1 MKKMLL
7 LVRWIVGLLFIFSGL
22 IKVNDPI
29 GLSYKMQEFFE
40 VWNMHFLND
49 YALFFSIAMNS
60 FEVLAGVAII
70 IGWRIKLFSWL
81 LLLLIIFFT
90 FLTGYAHYSGKIKTC
105 GCFGDCLPLTS
116 AQSFYKDLFL
126 LVLIVLLVGFQ
137 KHIKSALSN
146 AWAFTLVALT
156 LVLSTGAQLYVL
168 KHLPWVDCLPY
179 KVGNNILQKMEMPAG
194 ATLDS
199 MQIVFEYQKE
209 GKTIEF
215 DQDHFPENFDDSY
228 IFISRKDKLVKKG
241 NGLKPA
247 IIDFSLKTLDGF
259 DTTQA
264 VLSKKGKYVFILA
277 KDASNIAQWKKKVHD
292 VLNNYRFSENGI
304 PVIFVS
310 AEGAKIKAEFPGH
323 IVLNCDATVL
333 KTAARVNPT
342 FMYMDGATILKK
354 WSYEDVYDQYSK
366 Y

>member
-1 MKKMLL
+1 
-7 LVRWIVGLLFIFSGL
+7 L
-22 IKVNDPI
+22 I
-29 GLSYKMQEFFE
+29 
-40 VWNMHFLND
+40 
-49 YALFFSIAMNS
+49 
-60 FEVLAGVAII
+60 
-70 IGWRIKLFSWL
+70 
-81 LLLLIIFFT
+81 
-90 FLTGYAHYSGKIKTC
+90 
-105 GCFGDCLPLTS
+105 
-116 AQSFYKDLFL
+116 
-126 LVLIVLLVGFQ
+126 
-137 KHIKSALSN
+137 
-146 AWAFTLVALT
+146 ALT

-194 ATLDS
+194 ATIDS
-199 MQIVFEYQKE
+199 MQIVFEYQKD
-209 GKTIEF
+209 GKTVEF
-215 DQDHFPENFDDSY
+215 DQENFPENFDDSY

-277 KDASNIAQWKKKVHD
+277 KDASNIAQWKKKVHA
-292 VLNNYRFSENGI
+292 VLNNYRFNENGNS
-304 PVIFVS
+304 VIFVS

-342 FMYMDGATILKK
+342 FMYMEGATILKK
-354 WSYEDVYDQYSK
+354 WSYEDVYNQYSK

>member
-1 MKKMLL
+1 MKKILL
-7 LVRWIVGLLFIFSGL
+7 LVRWIVGMLFIFSGL

-81 LLLLIIFFT
+81 LLLLIVFFT
-90 FLTGYAHYSGKIKTC
+90 FLTGYAHFSGKIKTC
-105 GCFGDCLPLTS
+105 GCFGDCLPLTA

-156 LVLSTGAQLYVL
+156 LLLSTGAQIYVL

-199 MQIVFEYQKE
+199 MQMVFEYQKD

-215 DQDHFPENFDDSY
+215 DQEHFPENFDDSY

-247 IIDFSLKTLDGF
+247 IVDFSLKTLDGL

-264 VLSKKGKYVFILA
+264 VLSKKGKYVFIVA
-277 KDASNIAQWKKKVHD
+277 KDASNIAQWKKKVNA
-292 VLNNYRFSENGI
+292 VLNNYRFSENGT

-310 AEGAKIKAEFPGH
+310 AEGSKIKADFPGH

-342 FMYMDGATILKK
+342 FMYMDGATILEK
-354 WSYEDVYDQYSK
+354 WSFEDVYNQYYS

>member
-1 MKKMLL
+1 MLL

-81 LLLLIIFFT
+81 LLLLIVFFT

-137 KHIKSALSN
+137 KQIKSALSN
-146 AWAFTLVALT
+146 AWAFTLVVLT
-156 LVLSTGAQLYVL
+156 LVLSTGSQLYVL

-215 DQDHFPENFDDSY
+215 DQEHFPENFDDSY
-228 IFISRKDKLVKKG
+228 IFISRKDQLVKKG

-247 IIDFSLKTLDGF
+247 IIDFSLKTLDGE
-259 DTTQA
+259 DTTQN
-264 VLSKKGKYVFILA
+264 VLATKGKYILVLA
-277 KDASNIAQWKKKVHD
+277 KDSEGMEVWEPEVKNILSTISQK
-292 VLNNYRFSENGI
+292 GI
-304 PVIFVS
+304 PVMMVS
-310 AEGAKIKAEFPGH
+310 AEGSKIKAAFPDY

-333 KTAARVNPT
+333 KTAARVKPT
-342 FMYMDGATILKK
+342 FMFMNGATIEQKR
-354 WSYEDVYDQYSK
+354 SYKDVLNANATF
-366 Y
+366 

>member
-1 MKKMLL
+1 MLL

-40 VWNMHFLND
+40 VWNIHFLND

-81 LLLLIIFFT
+81 LLLLIVFFT

-137 KHIKSALSN
+137 KQIKSALSN

-215 DQDHFPENFDDSY
+215 DQEHFPENFDDSY
-228 IFISRKDKLVKKG
+228 IFISRKDQLVKKG

-277 KDASNIAQWKKKVHD
+277 KDASNIAQWKKKVHA
-292 VLNNYRFSENGI
+292 VLNNYRFNENGNS
-304 PVIFVS
+304 VIFVS

-342 FMYMDGATILKK
+342 FMYMEGATILKK
-354 WSYEDVYDQYSK
+354 WSYEDVYNQYSK

>member
-1 MKKMLL
+1 MLL

-105 GCFGDCLPLTS
+105 GCFGDCLPLTA

-126 LVLIVLLVGFQ
+126 LMLILLLVGFQ
-137 KHIKSALSN
+137 QYIKSALSN
-146 AWAFTLVALT
+146 TWAFSLIALT
-156 LVLSTGAQLYVL
+156 LIVSTGAQFYVL

-199 MQIVFEYQKE
+199 MQIVFEYQKD

-215 DQDHFPENFDDSY
+215 DQEHFPENFDDSY
-228 IFISRKDKLVKKG
+228 IFMSRKDKLVKKG

-247 IIDFSLKTLDGF
+247 IVDFSLKTLDGF

-264 VLSKKGKYVFILA
+264 VLSKKGMYVFIVA
-277 KDASNIAQWKKKVHD
+277 KDASNIAQWKKQVNA
-292 VLNNYRFSENGI
+292 VLNNYRFRENGN

-310 AEGAKIKAEFPGH
+310 AEGAKIKAAFPNH

-342 FMYMDGATILKK
+342 FMYMDGATILEK
-354 WSYEDVYDQYSK
+354 WSFEDVYKQY
-366 Y
+366 

>member
-1 MKKMLL
+1 
-7 LVRWIVGLLFIFSGL
+7 V
-22 IKVNDPI
+22 
-29 GLSYKMQEFFE
+29 
-40 VWNMHFLND
+40 
-49 YALFFSIAMNS
+49 
-60 FEVLAGVAII
+60 
-70 IGWRIKLFSWL
+70 
-81 LLLLIIFFT
+81 
-90 FLTGYAHYSGKIKTC
+90 C
-105 GCFGDCLPLTS
+105 
-116 AQSFYKDLFL
+116 
-126 LVLIVLLVGFQ
+126 FQ

-247 IIDFSLKTLDGF
+247 IVDFSLKTLDGF

>member
-1 MKKMLL
+1 MLL
-7 LVRWIVGLLFIFSGL
+7 LVRWMVGLLFIFSGL

-105 GCFGDCLPLTS
+105 GCFGDCLPLTA

-126 LVLIVLLVGFQ
+126 LVLILFLFGFKQ
-137 KHIKSALSN
+137 YIKSAMSN
-146 AWAFTLVALT
+146 AWAFSLVALT
-156 LVLSTGAQLYVL
+156 LVISTGAQFYVL
-168 KHLPWVDCLPY
+168 KHLPWIDCLPY
-179 KVGNNILQKMEMPAG
+179 KVGNNILQKMEMPVG

-199 MQIVFEYQKE
+199 MQLVFEYQKE

-215 DQDHFPENFDDSY
+215 DQEHFPENFDDSY

-247 IIDFSLKTLDGF
+247 IVDFSLKTLDGV
-259 DTTQA
+259 DTTKD
-264 VLSKKGKYVFILA
+264 VLNTKGKYVLVLA
-277 KDASNIAQWKKKVHD
+277 KDAAGMEEWATVVKNSLSAISKK
-292 VLNNYRFSENGI
+292 GI
-304 PVIFVS
+304 PIMIVS
-310 AEGAKIKAEFPGH
+310 AEGSKMKNAFPNYT
-323 IVLNCDATVL
+323 VLNCDATVL
-333 KTAARVNPT
+333 KTAARVKPT
-342 FMYMDGATILKK
+342 FMFMNGAKIEQKL
-354 WSYEDVYDQYSK
+354 SYINVTSVLPNF
-366 Y
+366 

>member
-1 MKKMLL
+1 MLL

-81 LLLLIIFFT
+81 LLVLIVFFT

-126 LVLIVLLVGFQ
+126 LGLILLLVGFQ
-137 KHIKSALSN
+137 KYIKSTMSTT
-146 AWAFTLVALT
+146 WAFLLVSLT
-156 LVLSTGAQLYVL
+156 LVISTGAQFYVL

-179 KVGNNILQKMEMPAG
+179 KEGNNILQEMEIPVG

-199 MQIVFEYQKE
+199 MQLVFEYQKD
-209 GKTIEF
+209 GKIIEF
-215 DQDHFPENFDDSY
+215 DQEHFPENFDDSY

-247 IIDFSLKTLDGF
+247 IVDFSLKTLDGV
-259 DTTQA
+259 DTTQD
-264 VLSKKGKYVFILA
+264 VLTTNGKYILLLA
-277 KDASNIAQWKKKVHD
+277 KDADGMEDWVLAVKNI
-292 VLNNYRFSENGI
+292 LSTISEKGI
-304 PVIFVS
+304 PVMIVS
-310 AEGAKIKAEFPGH
+310 AEGSKMKNTFPTY

-333 KTAARVNPT
+333 KTAARVTPT
-342 FMYMDGATILKK
+342 FMLMNGAKIEQKL
-354 WSYEDVYDQYSK
+354 SYNDLSSALPNF
-366 Y
+366 

>member
-1 MKKMLL
+1 MLL

-81 LLLLIIFFT
+81 LLLLIVFFT

-137 KHIKSALSN
+137 KQIKSALSN

-215 DQDHFPENFDDSY
+215 DQEHFPENFDDSY
-228 IFISRKDKLVKKG
+228 IFISRKDQLVKKG

-264 VLSKKGKYVFILA
+264 VLSKKEKYVFILA
-277 KDASNIAQWKKKVHD
+277 KDASNIAQWKKKVNA
-292 VLNNYRFSENGI
+292 VLNNYRFSENGNS
-304 PVIFVS
+304 VIFVS

-342 FMYMDGATILKK
+342 FMYMEGATILKK
-354 WSYEDVYDQYSK
+354 WSYEDVYNQYSK

>member
-1 MKKMLL
+1 MKNSLL
-7 LVRWIVGLLFIFSGL
+7 LVRWVVGLLFIFSGL

-40 VWNMHFLND
+40 VWQMHFLND
-49 YALFFSIAMNS
+49 YALIFSIAMNS

-81 LLLLIIFFT
+81 LLLLIVFFT

-105 GCFGDCLPLTS
+105 GCFGDCIPLTS
-116 AQSFYKDLFL
+116 AQSFYKDLL
-126 LVLIVLLVGFQ
+126 LLLLILLLVGFQ
-137 KHIKSALSN
+137 RFIKSALSN
-146 AWAFTLVALT
+146 TWAFGLIVVTMLT
-156 LVLSTGAQLYVL
+156 ATGAQFYVL

-179 KVGNNILQKMEMPAG
+179 KVGNDILQKMEMPAG

-199 MQIVFEYQKE
+199 MQLVFEYQKD
-209 GKTIEF
+209 GKTVEF
-215 DQDHFPENFDDSY
+215 DQANFPENFDDSY

-247 IIDFSLKTLDGF
+247 IVDFSLKTLGGL

-264 VLSKKGKYVFILA
+264 VLTTKGKYLLILA
-277 KDASNIAQWKKKVHD
+277 KDMDGIDRWAPMVQHSLKAIAKQ
-292 VLNNYRFSENGI
+292 GI
-304 PVIFVS
+304 PVIIVS
-310 AEGAKIKAEFPGH
+310 AEGAKMSAIFPNTT
-323 IVLNCDATVL
+323 VLNCDATVL

-342 FMYMDGATILKK
+342 FVWMNGALIERKLSVT
-354 WSYEDVYDQYSK
+354 DAAQYFK
-366 Y
+366 

>member
-1 MKKMLL
+1 MKKILL

-40 VWNMHFLND
+40 VWGMHFLND

-81 LLLLIIFFT
+81 LLLLIVFFT

-105 GCFGDCLPLTS
+105 GCFGDCIPLSS

-126 LVLIVLLVGFQ
+126 LVLILILVRSQAF
-137 KHIKSALSN
+137 IKSALSN
-146 AWAFTLVALT
+146 TWAFTLVALT
-156 LVLSTGAQLYVL
+156 LVLSIGAQFYVL

-199 MQIVFEYQKE
+199 MRLVFEYQKD

-215 DQDHFPENFDDSY
+215 DQENFPENFDDSY
-228 IFISRKDKLVKKG
+228 VFISRKDNLVKRG

-247 IIDFSLKTLDGF
+247 IVDFSLKTLEGVDS
-259 DTTQA
+259 TQA
-264 VLSKKGKYVFILA
+264 VLSTKGKYILILA
-277 KDASNIAQWKKKVHD
+277 KDASTINQWKKKVAEIIND
-292 VLNNYRFSENGI
+292 YQFLKLGR
-304 PVIFVS
+304 PIFVS
-310 AEGAKIKAEFPGH
+310 AEGAQIKAAFPNH

-342 FMYMDGATILKK
+342 FMFMEGAAIQKK
-354 WSYEDVYDQYSK
+354 LSYLDVDQLYAGH
-366 Y
+366 

>member
-1 MKKMLL
+1 MKYTLL

-40 VWNMHFLND
+40 VWNLHVLND
-49 YALFFSIAMNS
+49 YALFFSIVMNS

-105 GCFGDCLPLTS
+105 GCFGDCIPLTS
-116 AQSFYKDLFL
+116 AQSFYKDLLL
-126 LVLIVLLVGFQ
+126 LVLILLLVSSQ
-137 KHIKSALSN
+137 RYIHSALSN
-146 AWAFTLVALT
+146 KWALVLVAFSF
-156 LVLSTGAQLYVL
+156 VGSIGAQWYVL
-168 KHLPWVDCLPY
+168 KNLPWVDCLPY
-179 KVGNNILQKMEMPAG
+179 KVGNDILQKMQMPEG

-199 MQIVFEYQKE
+199 MQIVFEYQKD

-215 DQDHFPENFDDSY
+215 DQDNFPENFDDSY
-228 IFISRKDKLVKKG
+228 VFMSRKDKLVKKG

-247 IIDFSLKTLDGF
+247 IVDFSLKTLDGI

-264 VLSKKGKYVFILA
+264 VLTTKGKYLLIMA
-277 KDASNIAQWKKKVHD
+277 KDMAGANQWAPLVQQSLVDIAR
-292 VLNNYRFSENGI
+292 LGI
-304 PVIFVS
+304 PVMIVS
-310 AEGAKIKAEFPGH
+310 AEGAKMKTIFPNTT
-323 IVLNCDATVL
+323 VLNCDATVL

-342 FMYMDGATILKK
+342 YIWMEGALIERKLSLPNAIQ
-354 WSYEDVYDQYSK
+354 WLNSH
-366 Y
+366 

>member
-1 MKKMLL
+1 MLL

-81 LLLLIIFFT
+81 LLLLIVFFT

-137 KHIKSALSN
+137 KQIKSALSN

-215 DQDHFPENFDDSY
+215 DQEHFPENFDDSY
-228 IFISRKDKLVKKG
+228 IFISRKDQLVKKG

-277 KDASNIAQWKKKVHD
+277 KDASNIAQWKKKVHA
-292 VLNNYRFSENGI
+292 VLNNYRFNENGNS
-304 PVIFVS
+304 VIFVS

-342 FMYMDGATILKK
+342 FMYMEGATILKK
-354 WSYEDVYDQYSK
+354 WSYEDVYNQYSK

>member
-1 MKKMLL
+1 
-7 LVRWIVGLLFIFSGL
+7 
-22 IKVNDPI
+22 
-29 GLSYKMQEFFE
+29 
-40 VWNMHFLND
+40 
-49 YALFFSIAMNS
+49 MNS

-81 LLLLIIFFT
+81 LLLLIVFFT

-105 GCFGDCLPLTS
+105 GCFGDCLPLTA

-126 LVLIVLLVGFQ
+126 LVLILLLVGFQ
-137 KHIKSALSN
+137 QYIKSALSN
-146 AWAFTLVALT
+146 ALAFTLIILT
-156 LVLSTGAQLYVL
+156 MAIATGAQLYVL
-168 KHLPWVDCLPY
+168 KHLPWIDCLPY

-199 MQIVFEYQKE
+199 MQIVFEYQKD

-228 IFISRKDKLVKKG
+228 LFISRKDKLVKKG

-247 IIDFSLKTLDGF
+247 IVDFSLKTLDGV
-259 DTTQA
+259 DTTKE
-264 VLSKKGKYVFILA
+264 VLATKGKYVLILA
-277 KDASNIAQWKKKVHD
+277 KDASELPVWKDKVAALLKD
-292 VLNNYRFSENGI
+292 YQFGEKGYR
-304 PVIFVS
+304 VMFVS
-310 AEGAKIKAEFPGH
+310 AEGAKIKAAFPNN

-342 FMYMDGATILKK
+342 FMFMEEATIQKK
-354 WSYEDVYDQYSK
+354 LSYLDVESFNPLY
-366 Y
+366 

>member
-1 MKKMLL
+1 MLL

-105 GCFGDCLPLTS
+105 GCFGDCLPLTA

-126 LVLIVLLVGFQ
+126 LVLILLLVGFQ
-137 KHIKSALSN
+137 QYIKSSLSN
-146 AWAFTLVALT
+146 AWAFILIALT

-247 IIDFSLKTLDGF
+247 IVDFSLKTLDGF

-277 KDASNIAQWKKKVHD
+277 KDASNIAQWKKKVHA
-292 VLNNYRFSENGI
+292 VLNNYRFSENGNS
-304 PVIFVS
+304 VIFVS

-342 FMYMDGATILKK
+342 FMYMEGATILKK
-354 WSYEDVYDQYSK
+354 WSYEDVYNQYSK

>member
-1 MKKMLL
+1 MLL

-81 LLLLIIFFT
+81 LLLLIVFFT

-105 GCFGDCLPLTS
+105 GCFGDCLPLTA

-137 KHIKSALSN
+137 KQIKSALSN
-146 AWAFTLVALT
+146 TWAFTLVVLT

-215 DQDHFPENFDDSY
+215 DQEHFPENFDDSY
-228 IFISRKDKLVKKG
+228 IFISRKDQLVKKG

-247 IIDFSLKTLDGF
+247 IIDFSLKTLGGF

-277 KDASNIAQWKKKVHD
+277 KDASNIAQWKKKVND
-292 VLNNYRFSENGI
+292 VLNNYRFSENGNS
-304 PVIFVS
+304 VIFVS

-342 FMYMDGATILKK
+342 LMYMEGATILKK
-354 WSYEDVYDQYSK
+354 WSYEDVYNQYSK

>member
-1 MKKMLL
+1 MLL

-40 VWNMHFLND
+40 VWNMHFFND

-60 FEVLAGVAII
+60 FEVLAGVAVI

-81 LLLLIIFFT
+81 LLLLIVFFT
-90 FLTGYAHYSGKIKTC
+90 FLTGYAHFSGKIKTC
-105 GCFGDCLPLTS
+105 GCFGDCIPLTA

-126 LVLIVLLVGFQ
+126 LVLILFLVGFQ
-137 KHIKSALSN
+137 KYIKSGLSN

-156 LVLSTGAQLYVL
+156 LLLSTGAQIYVL

-199 MQIVFEYQKE
+199 MQIVFEYQKD

-215 DQDHFPENFDDSY
+215 DQEHFPENFDDSY

-241 NGLKPA
+241 NGFKPA
-247 IIDFSLKTLDGF
+247 IVDFSLKTLDGL
-259 DTTQA
+259 DTTQS

-277 KDASNIAQWKKKVHD
+277 KDASNIAQWEKKVND
-292 VLNNYRFSENGI
+292 VLNKNRFSENGT

-310 AEGAKIKAEFPGH
+310 AEGALIKAAFPNQ

-342 FMYMDGATILKK
+342 FLFMEGATIKK
-354 WSYEDVYDQYSK
+354 KLSYLDVEDLYNGY
-366 Y
+366 

>member
-7 LVRWIVGLLFIFSGL
+7 VVRWIVGLLFIFSGL

-40 VWNMHFLND
+40 VWNMYFLND

-126 LVLIVLLVGFQ
+126 LVLIVLLVCFQ

-247 IIDFSLKTLDGF
+247 IVDFSLKTLDGF

>member
-1 MKKMLL
+1 MLL

-81 LLLLIIFFT
+81 LLLLIVFFT
-90 FLTGYAHYSGKIKTC
+90 FLTGYAHFSGKIKTC
-105 GCFGDCLPLTS
+105 GCFGDCLPLTA

-126 LVLIVLLVGFQ
+126 LVLIVILVGFQ
-137 KHIKSALSN
+137 KHIKSGLSN
-146 AWAFTLVALT
+146 AWAFILVALT
-156 LVLSTGAQLYVL
+156 LVLSTGAQMYVL

-228 IFISRKDKLVKKG
+228 VFISRKDKLVKKG

-247 IIDFSLKTLDGF
+247 IVDFSLKTLDGF

-277 KDASNIAQWKKKVHD
+277 KDASNLAQWKKQVNA
-292 VLNNYRFSENGI
+292 VLNNYRFRENGN

-310 AEGAKIKAEFPGH
+310 AEGAKIKAAFPNH

-342 FMYMDGATILKK
+342 FMYMDGATILEK
-354 WSYEDVYDQYSK
+354 WSFEDVYKQY
-366 Y
+366 

>member
-1 MKKMLL
+1 MLL

-81 LLLLIIFFT
+81 LLLLIVFFT

-137 KHIKSALSN
+137 KQIKSALSN

-228 IFISRKDKLVKKG
+228 IFISRKDQLVKKG

-247 IIDFSLKTLDGF
+247 IVDFSLKTLDGF

-277 KDASNIAQWKKKVHD
+277 KDASNIAQWMKKVHA
-292 VLNNYRFSENGI
+292 VLNNYRFSENGNS
-304 PVIFVS
+304 VIFVS

-342 FMYMDGATILKK
+342 FMYMEGATILKK
-354 WSYEDVYDQYSK
+354 WSYEDVYNQYSK